1 MINRPAT
8 VGANRN
14 TGLTQKTTVA
24 GRLVDEGRRWIVSAD
39 LRGRSWRQEI
49 GERRHI
55 DAGAEPVRHA
65 IDQRSH
71 KEVTIDV
78 LEKSDAAGA
87 NIANLGNAALPKL
100 MLNAKRPLL
109 GIRRVEAGRHLSL

>member
-8 VGANRN
+8 IGANCN
-14 TGLTQKTTVA
+14 TGLTPQTTVA
-24 GRLVDEGRRWIVSAD
+24 CRLVDEGRCWIVSAD
-39 LRGRSWRQEI
+39 LRGRSRRQEV

-55 DAGAEPVRHA
+55 NAGAEPVRYA

-78 LEKSDAAGA
+78 LEKSDAAGT
-87 NIANLGNAALPKL
+87 NIAKLGNTAFPKL

-109 GIRRVEAGRHLSL
+109 GIRRVEVGRHLSL